1 MLLALEAWTGRP
13 GVALD
18 LGCGAG
24 RDTRALLGLGWKV
37 HAVDSE
43 PEALARLAEHVPAA
57 HRDRLT
63 PMLGKFEELQLPV
76 VDLINAS
83 FSLPFCP
90 PARFASLWKS
100 LFAALNPGGIFVGQL
115 FGDRDS
121 WAESPYMTFHTRAEV
136 EALLDPWQLIGLEE
150 CEEDG
155 APKVGPIKHWHV
167 FHIVARR
174 V

>member
-1 MLLALEAWTGRP
+1 MLRALESWTGPP
-13 GVALD
+13 GAALD

-24 RDTRALLGLGWKV
+24 HDTRALLALGWKV
-37 HAVDSE
+37 HALDAE

-83 FSLPFCP
+83 FSLPFCA
-90 PARFASLWKS
+90 PARFPSLWKS
-100 LFAALNPGGIFVGQL
+100 LFSALNSGGIFVGQL

-121 WAESPYMTFHTRAEV
+121 WAGYPPMTFHTRAEV
-136 EALLDPWQLIGLEE
+136 AALLDPWQLIALEE
-150 CEEDG
+150 NEYDG

-167 FHIVARR
+167 FDIIARR